1 MWKVLII
8 FPKKM
13 FKEFSKWYIIYFYTV
28 RFGLP
33 KNSETKLH
41 IIFQVPKNAKEIFF
55 QEFLST
61 LGINM
66 QKKTLNAIL

>member
-1 MWKVLII
+1 MIHN
-8 FPKKM
+8 F
-13 FKEFSKWYIIYFYTV
+13 FYTV

-61 LGINM
+61 LGINI